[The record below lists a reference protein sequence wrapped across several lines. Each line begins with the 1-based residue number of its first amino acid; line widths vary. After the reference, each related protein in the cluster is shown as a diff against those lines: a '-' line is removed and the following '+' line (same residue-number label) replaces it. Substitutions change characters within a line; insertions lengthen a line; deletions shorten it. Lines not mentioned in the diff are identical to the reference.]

1 MEVIRVLIGDKWRQ
15 FTSLLLAGGVSA
27 ISYAYGIKVVHDT
40 LTAENNMENI
50 LSVVVLITFSVGLSI
65 FSGQHMNRL
74 FETQIHLFFLLLYHI
89 MEKLIKILIRHIIL
103 CYAFIDT

>member
-40 LTAENNMENI
+40 LTAENNIENI

-65 FSGQHMNRL
+65 FSGQQMNRL
-74 FETQIHLFFLLLYHI
+74 FESQIHSLRVELSRSYFQKQLFLV
-89 MEKLIKILIRHIIL
+89 
-103 CYAFIDT
+103 